1 MLENTGTIS
10 TVRRT
15 IRRHLLHEVA
25 TLILS
30 ILAAFLSTYSGKIA
44 YCADNPSVPNI
55 VFILADDLGYGD
67 LGCYGRGDVR
77 TPVLDRLAAE
87 GVRFTQF
94 YANGPECTPTRAAFL
109 TGRYQQRVGGLE
121 CAIGTGNIG
130 RYDDA
135 ARLRQSNDLGLPVEE
150 TSLARMLN
158 QAGYA
163 TAIAGKW
170 HLGYEPKFAPH
181 LHGFQRTLYCIGGGM
196 DYFHYLDNLAGYNL
210 FVDGNPVCR
219 EGYFTDMVADEAIR
233 FIDEQHAQPFFAYV
247 AFTAPH
253 SPFQAPGDR
262 QRDPLPLDSS
272 LWDQGK
278 APPEVYIAMIERMD
292 QCIGKILAALDER
305 RLREKTVVFFAGD
318 NGGTRSARNAP
329 LSGIKGSTMEGG
341 IRVPGIVRWPGVI
354 PPGTTSDQVCATF
367 DFSASILRI
376 AGAKVPEG
384 RKLDGVDVLK
394 LVAEN
399 RPPLKRTLFWRGR
412 RGDQTWCAVR
422 DGDLKYV
429 RRTDQGRAEEHVF
442 DLGRDVSEQNDLLEK
457 LPAEAARLKGLLADW
472 EKDVQPAIFRS
483 TGLPARDFP

>member
-1 MLENTGTIS
+1 MKVKPIAPS
-10 TVRRT
+10 V
-15 IRRHLLHEVA
+15 V
-25 TLILS
+25 
-30 ILAAFLSTYSGKIA
+30 LAALLAGPLVA
-44 YCADNPSVPNI
+44 RCAAGAPQPATRPNI
-55 VFILADDLGYGD
+55 V
-67 LGCYGRGDVR
+67 
-77 TPVLDRLAAE
+77 
-87 GVRFTQF
+87 
-94 YANGPECTPTRAAFL
+94 FL

-121 CAIGTGNIG
+121 CAIGTGNVG

-158 QAGYA
+158 GTGYA

-181 LHGFQRTLYCIGGGM
+181 LHGFERTLYCIGGGM

-292 QCIGKILAALDER
+292 QCIGAILATLDER

-329 LSGIKGSTMEGG
+329 LSGIKGTTMEGG

-354 PPGTTSDQVCATF
+354 PPGTTSEQVCATF

-376 AGAKVPEG
+376 AGARVPEG
-384 RKLDGVDVLK
+384 RNLDGI
-394 LVAEN
+394 
-399 RPPLKRTLFWRGR
+399 
-412 RGDQTWCAVR
+412 
-422 DGDLKYV
+422 
-429 RRTDQGRAEEHVF
+429 
-442 DLGRDVSEQNDLLEK
+442 DVSEQNDLLER
-457 LPAEAARLKGLLADW
+457 LPAEAERLRGLLADW
-472 EKDVQPAIFRS
+472 EKQVQPAR
-483 TGLPARDFP
+483 

>member
-1 MLENTGTIS
+1 M
-10 TVRRT
+10 
-15 IRRHLLHEVA
+15 VA
-25 TLILS
+25 AAAEFGVYGSKGGPWIVSRLRSAGNGARPRAAKGGSVKVKPIAPS
-30 ILAAFLSTYSGKIA
+30 VVLAALLAGPLVA
-44 YCADNPSVPNI
+44 RCAAGAPQPATRPNI
-55 VFILADDLGYGD
+55 V
-67 LGCYGRGDVR
+67 
-77 TPVLDRLAAE
+77 
-87 GVRFTQF
+87 
-94 YANGPECTPTRAAFL
+94 FL

-158 QAGYA
+158 GTGYA

-181 LHGFQRTLYCIGGGM
+181 LHGFERTLYCIGGGM

-233 FIDEQHAQPFFAYV
+233 FIGEQHDHPFFAYV

-262 QRDPLPLDSS
+262 QHDPLPLNSP

-292 QCIGKILAALDER
+292 QCIGAILATLDER

-329 LSGIKGSTMEGG
+329 LSGIKGTTMEGG

-354 PPGTTSDQVCATF
+354 PPGTTSEQVCATF

-376 AGAKVPEG
+376 AGARVPEG
-384 RKLDGVDVLK
+384 RNLDGI
-394 LVAEN
+394 
-399 RPPLKRTLFWRGR
+399 
-412 RGDQTWCAVR
+412 
-422 DGDLKYV
+422 
-429 RRTDQGRAEEHVF
+429 
-442 DLGRDVSEQNDLLEK
+442 DVSEQNDLLER
-457 LPAEAARLKGLLADW
+457 LPAEAERLRGLLADW
-472 EKDVQPAIFRS
+472 EKQVQPAR
-483 TGLPARDFP
+483 